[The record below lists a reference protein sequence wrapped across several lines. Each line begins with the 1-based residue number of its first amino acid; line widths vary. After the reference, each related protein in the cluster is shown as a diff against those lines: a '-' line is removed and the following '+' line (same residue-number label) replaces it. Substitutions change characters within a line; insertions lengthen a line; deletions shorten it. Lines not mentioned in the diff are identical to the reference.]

1 MTVHF
6 RLVRAFSLVLQI
18 FLKFSKS
25 VHRQTDIF
33 NHRSGDMEL
42 RGGVEIPIALWGGL
56 ERRMGTMTRVLQAAR
71 YE

>member
-1 MTVHF
+1 MWF
-6 RLVRAFSLVLQI
+6 FPY
-18 FLKFSKS
+18 
-25 VHRQTDIF
+25 
-33 NHRSGDMEL
+33 NNMEL

>member
-1 MTVHF
+1 MSKAKHG
-6 RLVRAFSLVLQI
+6 SLPLREGEALI
-18 FLKFSKS
+18 
-25 VHRQTDIF
+25 IYF
-33 NHRSGDMEL
+33 NMEL

>member
-1 MTVHF
+1 M
-6 RLVRAFSLVLQI
+6 
-18 FLKFSKS
+18 
-25 VHRQTDIF
+25 F
-33 NHRSGDMEL
+33 NHETYYMEL

>member
-1 MTVHF
+1 MQYSDHCN
-6 RLVRAFSLVLQI
+6 
-18 FLKFSKS
+18 
-25 VHRQTDIF
+25 D
-33 NHRSGDMEL
+33 NHTYIETELRTHMEL

>member
-1 MTVHF
+1 MSVLGYLAWF
-6 RLVRAFSLVLQI
+6 FDVVIGYDPKGSPVGLVSHPL
-18 FLKFSKS
+18 
-25 VHRQTDIF
+25 
-33 NHRSGDMEL
+33 NNMEL